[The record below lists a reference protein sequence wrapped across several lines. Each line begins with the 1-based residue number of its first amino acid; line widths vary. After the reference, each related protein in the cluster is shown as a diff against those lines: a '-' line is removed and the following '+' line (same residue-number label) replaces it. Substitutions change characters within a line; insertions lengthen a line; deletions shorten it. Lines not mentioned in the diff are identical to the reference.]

1 MRPKNNKLTLVLS
14 IIMTIIFLPLAVLS
28 TYGHILYPN
37 KDVECDFTLVDGS
50 CYPCENPTGYCGYAY
65 TYIADNKYSLNYY
78 QGTNKYLTTSSG
90 FVFLMDSPNL
100 FDKNNVLV
108 YPKVTIYNTSTNS
121 KISLNGLNNY
131 GIGLKDNYYI
141 GIDDTGK
148 YSIYYINQVIRRSF
162 ADTYDF
168 IGVANHL
175 EDGKLDSSRFVALS
189 NNEWKLIDASN
200 NNLTKNFQDGIYDY
214 SNYALALHNSK
225 DDNYYLADYA
235 GNNIL
240 NMYFDK
246 VEFYKN
252 IILAV
257 NKSTLY
263 VYDSKASKT
272 LMEPIS
278 MTDNDAYRVVENTS
292 YIDLYV
298 DDVATSRIYYDGH
311 LETIKENETE

>member
-1 MRPKNNKLTLVLS
+1 MRPKNNKLTLILS
-14 IIMTIIFLPLAVLS
+14 IIMTVIFLPLAVLS

-37 KDVECDFTLVDGS
+37 KTTTCDLTLVDGS
-50 CYPCENPTGYCGYAY
+50 CYTCENPTGYCGYAY

-78 QGTNKYLTTSSG
+78 QGTNKYLTTSPG
-90 FVFLMDSPNL
+90 FVFLMDTPTL

-175 EDGKLDSSRFVALS
+175 EDGKLDSSRFAVLS

-200 NNLTKNFQDGIYDY
+200 NNLTKNFQDEIYDY

-225 DDNYYLADYA
+225 DNNYYLADYA

-246 VEFYKN
+246 VEFYKD

-257 NKSTLY
+257 NNSTLY
-263 VYDSKASKT
+263 VYDSASSKT

-278 MTDNDAYRVVENTS
+278 MIDKDAYRVVEDTS

-311 LETIKENETE
+311 LETIQENEAE